1 MGLAKMQ
8 IEELETQL
16 KNGNLGSLYLL
27 YGEEIFLL
35 ESSLKKIKSL
45 FGKTIKRNKLHIN

>member
-1 MGLAKMQ
+1 MQ

-35 ESSLKKIKSL
+35 NHL
-45 FGKTIKRNKLHIN
+45 

>member
-35 ESSLKKIKSL
+35 ESSLKK
-45 FGKTIKRNKLHIN
+45 NKVIVW